1 MKIPN
6 FRLEKLKKKLRVLYT
21 KRQHVRLEINDGQLL
36 LLIIHV
42 VTVVTLLHCW
52 LLNQSVIEFIVTSIA
67 DATHVVH
74 CSLLNYPVLHVFISH
89 MMKNKILLFFFCSVL
104 LRMNRKRGGR
114 DSQIWTCN
122 KLLLLL
128 CCYFSTT
135 PFRCVVKNQLL
146 KMLLHVPL
154 LLLLNHCITMLS

>member
-89 MMKNKILLFFFCSVL
+89 MMKNKILFCFFFCSVL
-104 LRMNRKRGGR
+104 LRMNRKRGNER
-114 DSQIWTCN
+114 QPNMDMQQTVAAAV
-122 KLLLLL
+122 LLFLHNPFSV
-128 CCYFSTT
+128 CC
-135 PFRCVVKNQLL
+135 
-146 KMLLHVPL
+146 
-154 LLLLNHCITMLS
+154 

>member
-104 LRMNRKRGGR
+104 LRMNRKRGEGE
-114 DSQIWTCN
+114 TAKYGHATN
-122 KLLLLL
+122 
-128 CCYFSTT
+128 CCCC
-135 PFRCVVKNQLL
+135 CVAISPQPLFGVLL
-146 KMLLHVPL
+146 KI
-154 LLLLNHCITMLS
+154 NC